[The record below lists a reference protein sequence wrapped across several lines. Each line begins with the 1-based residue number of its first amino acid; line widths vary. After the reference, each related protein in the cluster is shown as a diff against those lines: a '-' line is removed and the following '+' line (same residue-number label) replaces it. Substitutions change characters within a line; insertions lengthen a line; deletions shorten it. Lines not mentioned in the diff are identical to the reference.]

1 VEVHW
6 DNGGLVATVT
16 GTADV
21 LITSA
26 VDEAHAQAALKV
38 LSTPDALLTLA
49 LGGDHLPEGIAAI
62 GAALNNPVLRPH
74 YAYIE
79 AKRVARQFRNRKADF
94 KAAAGLIEPSTV
106 MSPAEIRKAYAFAED
121 GGRESAAGKAILES
135 LKANASTRKFSKD
148 QAIAELVDSQ

>member
-1 VEVHW
+1 MEVHW
-6 DNGGLVATVT
+6 DHGGLVATVT
-16 GTADV
+16 GAADV

-49 LGGDHLPEGIAAI
+49 LGGDHLPGGIAAI

-79 AKRVARQFRNRKADF
+79 AKLARQFRDRKADF

-106 MSPAEIRKAYAFAED
+106 MSPAEIRKAYAFAQD
-121 GGRESAAGKAILES
+121 GGRDSAAGKAILKS
-135 LKANASTRKFSKD
+135 LKANASTRKLGKD
-148 QAIAELVDSQ
+148 QEIAELVDSQ